1 MSVLCRSGQPV
12 HEYREVQVVEKV
24 VTQPVNVYITV
35 TPEQQKRMNG
45 IEESDEPTTVEL
57 GELVLEHIKLKA
69 MLTRLEK
76 IQKLR
81 EENSE
86 LREDIAELELSLKSK
101 LT

>member
-1 MSVLCRSGQPV
+1 MSGSKRSGET
-12 HEYREVQVVEKV
+12 EYPEFIQIRPKIVRE
-24 VTQPVNVYITV
+24 NVYVTV
-35 TPEQQKRMNG
+35 TPEQQKQLSG
-45 IEESDEPTTVEL
+45 IVESDEPTTVEL
-57 GELVLEHIKLKA
+57 GDLALENIKLKA